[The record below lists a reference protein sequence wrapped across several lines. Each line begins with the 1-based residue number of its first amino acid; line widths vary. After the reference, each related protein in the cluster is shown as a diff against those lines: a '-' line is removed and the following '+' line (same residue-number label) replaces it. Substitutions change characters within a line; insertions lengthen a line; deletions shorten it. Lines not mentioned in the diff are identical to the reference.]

1 MTSAS
6 GDYTAEYLDGPLAGR
21 AESRRLVDGQVE
33 DDVHLPVSTDVGTS
47 VVTYHLAQSRR
58 TDSGRRA
65 RYRFDRKGSEPT
77 AAESCR
83 PNWGAEGI
91 RAGR

>member
-6 GDYTAEYLDGPLAGR
+6 SDYTAQFLDGPLAGR
-21 AESRRLVDGQVE
+21 AESRRLVDGRVE
-33 DDVHLPVSTDVGTS
+33 DDVHVPVSTEVGTS

-58 TDSGRRA
+58 MDDGWRA
-65 RYRFDRKGSEPT
+65 CYPFDRTASEPT

-83 PNWGAEGI
+83 PDWGAEGI